1 MATMPR
7 RLALAGCVLAAI
19 VAASAAAQTPPPIY
33 RYVDPSGRVIYSD
46 HMPPANSKNV
56 EAKRLTQNYIE
67 TDRQSL
73 ETKQARDR
81 YPVTLYTFDCGETC
95 DKAQALLNRRGVP
108 FRTVDVRDA
117 KGAEQLKKVSG
128 GDQVPVLQAGEKLIA
143 KGYSEAGWTA
153 LLDDAGYPKAPAA
166 RRPQQSLAVSKEA
179 GKVSV
184 PTQPPPAPA
193 TSTPAAS
200 SGGGYPKLQ

>member
-7 RLALAGCVLAAI
+7 RFVFAGTLVAAI
-19 VAASAAAQTPPPIY
+19 FASAAAAQTTPPIY
-33 RYVDPSGRVIYSD
+33 RYVDPNGRVIYSD
-46 HMPPANSKNV
+46 HMPPANAKNV

-108 FRTVDVRDA
+108 FRVVDVRDA
-117 KGAEQLKKVSG
+117 KGIEQLKKVSG

-153 LLDDAGYPKAPAA
+153 LLDDAGYPKAPAP
-166 RRPQQSLAVSKEA
+166 RRPQQSLAV
-179 GKVSV
+179 GKDAAKVAA
-184 PTQPPPAPA
+184 PTQQPPAAPA
-193 TSTPAAS
+193 APAAS
-200 SGGGYPKLQ
+200 AGGGYPKLQ